1 MLLSDLILSIIF
13 LVIIIIVFPHL
24 KWQQLTLVNYLP
36 GPICGDCVK
45 YLTYPIDK
53 SIILNVRERGKKMS
67 KKKNQKVLIISSM
80 EIWEMRK
87 PRYDGFACGH
97 GAHGNKGY
105 NRRKVKEQFRRE
117 EW

>member
-1 MLLSDLILSIIF
+1 
-13 LVIIIIVFPHL
+13 
-24 KWQQLTLVNYLP
+24 
-36 GPICGDCVK
+36 
-45 YLTYPIDK
+45 
-53 SIILNVRERGKKMS
+53 MS

-97 GAHGNKGY
+97 GAHGSKKY